1 MNIEEAINRP
11 DGFAKLP
18 VARRP
23 IAIFGAVMVVLLIV
37 FCAAQA
43 IQGWLQLNED
53 TQTELA
59 SNAELDARALDS
71 YFSKLDSSLRVM
83 TEAIGTDVEPDEL
96 DSPEFKV
103 RASNVLT
110 QFYQFQSN
118 IANVTLV
125 KANGQ

>member
-59 SNAELDARALDS
+59 SNAELGARALDS
-71 YFSKLDSSLRVM
+71 YFSKLDASLRVM
-83 TEAIGTDVEPDEL
+83 TEAIGTDVEPGEL

-103 RASNVLT
+103 RALNVLT
-110 QFYQFQSN
+110 QFYRFQPN
-118 IANVTLV
+118 ITNVSW
-125 KANGQ
+125 